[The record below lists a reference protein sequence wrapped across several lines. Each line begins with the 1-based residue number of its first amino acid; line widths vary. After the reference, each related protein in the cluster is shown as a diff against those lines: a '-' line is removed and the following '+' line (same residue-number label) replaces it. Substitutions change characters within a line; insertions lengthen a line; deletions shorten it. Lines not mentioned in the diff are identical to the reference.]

1 MKPAALGY
9 LQDQLIAYIGNKRK
23 LLDLIDQAV
32 QKTGVRQGVFFDA
45 FAGSGVVS
53 RLAKVRGH
61 RVICNDW
68 EPYTRCLNSVFVGQN
83 RLPAFCNLGGVE
95 SVYQTLN
102 SLQPLR
108 GYIATHYCPQDDHA
122 PDLERERLF
131 FTQQNGQ
138 RLDAARE
145 AVEEWKASGLL
156 TVQEYDTLV
165 ASLIFATSWCS
176 NTSGVFKGFH
186 RGWGGA
192 TGTAWY
198 RIKAP
203 VLFRAPVLWDNAQQ
217 NLVYQEDASELAGR
231 VQADIAYLDPPYN
244 QHQYGSNYHLL
255 NTMAL
260 WDKPEISPTFS
271 PGTRGIKAA
280 IRLDWRQST
289 KSSWCRSALAKA
301 ELEKLVGRLNA
312 KWILLSYSTDGII
325 PVEDLIETL
334 GRAGRLSWVWRPY
347 KRYRVSSQRP
357 SPRPHTLEFVL
368 MVDTSRPACPE
379 TQQEILDICQNNAV
393 SAGNLL
399 PENGV
404 NR

>member
-1 MKPAALGY
+1 MYK
-9 LQDQLIAYIGNKRK
+9 K
-23 LLDLIDQAV
+23 
-32 QKTGVRQGVFFDA
+32 
-45 FAGSGVVS
+45 
-53 RLAKVRGH
+53 
-61 RVICNDW
+61 
-68 EPYTRCLNSVFVGQN
+68 
-83 RLPAFCNLGGVE
+83 
-95 SVYQTLN
+95 LN
-102 SLQPLR
+102 SLEPLR
-108 GYIATHYCPQDDHA
+108 GYIASHYCPQNDLA

-131 FTQQNGQ
+131 FTQENGR

-156 TVQEYDTLV
+156 SVQEYDTLV

-203 VLFRAPVLWDNAQQ
+203 VVFRVPVLWDNGTH
-217 NLVYQEDASELAGR
+217 NPVYQEDACQLAGR

-255 NTMAL
+255 NTVAL
-260 WDKPEISPTFS
+260 WDKPAIPPTFT
-271 PGTRGIKAA
+271 PGSRGVKAA

-289 KSSWCRSALAKA
+289 KSAWCRSAVAAA
-301 ELEKLVGRLNA
+301 ELEKLVERLNA
-312 KWILLSYSTDGII
+312 RWILLSYSTDGII
-325 PVEDLIETL
+325 PVSQLVDIL

-368 MVDTSRPACPE
+368 IVDTRRPASP
-379 TQQEILDICQNNAV
+379 QAQRQILDICQNAV
-393 SAGNLL
+393 DASPDVPLHHQ
-399 PENGV
+399 NGEII
-404 NR
+404 